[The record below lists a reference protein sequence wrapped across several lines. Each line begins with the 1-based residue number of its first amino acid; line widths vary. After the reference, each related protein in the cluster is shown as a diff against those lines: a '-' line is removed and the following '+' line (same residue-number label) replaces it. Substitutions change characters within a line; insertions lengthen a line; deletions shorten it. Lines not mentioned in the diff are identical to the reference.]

1 MSNITLFQNMP
12 DSYKALLATLEP
24 ETSISGGYTSSGLRL
39 SIRGGVFRKISAG
52 EELGTIDSRA
62 LQTVIVKAAP
72 ISRTYYKDVYVEGS
86 SQGPTC
92 WSEDNKVPHPAVLAS
107 DKQSTGCNICPMN
120 IKGSG
125 TKDSRACRFQQRVAV
140 ILPNSDNEFVLD
152 EAHLLSL
159 PATSLFGDATDKM
172 QMQTYVRKLHAHKT
186 PLAAVV
192 TEMRFD
198 TDSSTPKLYFKPVR
212 ALSESELVLVAQLQK
227 SVEVEELIRMDYKPN
242 EKQEEVQEA
251 APTSLFDTDEQE
263 QVVLPKPKKKP
274 VPVVEEAVEPE
285 AEDDEDEPAPTV
297 KAKAKT
303 QLAPQSP
310 DLTDLMSEW
319 DD

>member
-1 MSNITLFQNMP
+1 MSNITLFKDMP
-12 DSYKALLATLEP
+12 DSYRALLATLEP
-24 ETSISGGYTSSGLRL
+24 ETTIAGGYGSSGLKL

-52 EELGTIDSRA
+52 EEVGTIDSRA

-86 SQGPTC
+86 NQGPTC
-92 WSEDNKVPHPAVLAS
+92 WSEDNKVPHPDVLAS
-107 DKQSTGCNICPMN
+107 DRQATECNGCPMN

-125 TKDSRACRFQQRVAV
+125 TGDSRACRFQQRVAV
-140 ILPNSDNEFVLD
+140 LLPNNENEFVSAD
-152 EAHLLSL
+152 AHLLSL

-198 TDSSTPKLYFKPVR
+198 TDSSTPRLYFKPIR
-212 ALSESELVLVAQLQK
+212 ALSETELAMVARLQK
-227 SVEVEELIRMDYKPN
+227 DPEVEELIRMNYKPN
-242 EKQEEVQEA
+242 ESQEEVA
-251 APTSLFDTDEQE
+251 GSLFDGSEPEQAAP
-263 QVVLPKPKKKP
+263 PKAKKKP
-274 VPVVEEAVEPE
+274 VPVAEEADEPE
-285 AEDDEDEPAPTV
+285 AEAEDEPAPV
-297 KAKAKT
+297 VKPKAKA
-303 QLAPQSP
+303 QPAPAAQAP
-310 DLTDLMSEW
+310 DLTDLMGEW

>member
-1 MSNITLFQNMP
+1 MSNITLFKDMP
-12 DSYKALLATLEP
+12 DSYRALLATLES
-24 ETSISGGYTSSGLRL
+24 ETTIAGGYASSGLKL

-52 EELGTIDSRA
+52 EEVGTIDSRA

-86 SQGPTC
+86 NQGPTC
-92 WSEDNKVPHPAVLAS
+92 WSEDNKVPHPDVLAS
-107 DKQSTGCNICPMN
+107 DKQSTECNGCPMN

-125 TKDSRACRFQQRVAV
+125 TGDSRACRFQQRVAV
-140 ILPNSDNEFVLD
+140 LLPNSDNEFVSSD
-152 EAHLLSL
+152 AHLLSL

-198 TDSSTPKLYFKPVR
+198 TDNSTPKLYFKPIR
-212 ALSESELVLVAQLQK
+212 ALSETELAMVARLQK
-227 SVEVEELIRMDYKPN
+227 DPEVEELIRMNYKPN
-242 EKQEEVQEA
+242 EAQEEVA
-251 APTSLFDTDEQE
+251 GSLFDGSEPQ
-263 QVVLPKPKKKP
+263 QAAAPKPKKKP
-274 VPVVEEAVEPE
+274 VPVVEE
-285 AEDDEDEPAPTV
+285 DDEEEDDEPAPV
-297 KAKAKT
+297 VKPKAKP
-303 QLAPQSP
+303 QPAPSP
-310 DLTDLMSEW
+310 HAPNLTDLMGEW